1 MIATTPTFVVHYSR
15 ECEHA
20 AETQQLKARIAEL
33 EGQLARLIEPLSP
46 AEIRVLRLVACGMDY
61 IQAGKRLG
69 ITERTVRS
77 HMYAIYK
84 KTGTSNQVQAT
95 RYALRNGYVSIDDAW
110 EAVTAQ
116 EWGIGA

>member
-1 MIATTPTFVVHYSR
+1 MIATTPTFIIQYSR
-15 ECEHA
+15 EQEHA
-20 AETQQLKARIAEL
+20 TETEQLKARIAEL

-77 HMYAIYK
+77 HMYAIYR
-84 KTGTSNQVQAT
+84 KTGTRNQVQAA
-95 RYALRNGYVSIDDAW
+95 RYALRNGYVDIDDAW
-110 EAVTAQ
+110 QTVQEQ
-116 EWGIGA
+116 EWGAES